1 MGPKYGRRACGV
13 RGGAF
18 GCVGLAAQP
27 GSSSVQAG
35 AVSSPTGATHAP
47 RNRAQQKATILIAGS
62 RAVEQCNPRG
72 EPRGTDGGLS
82 PPSAGS
88 SQWAQSKLHGSE
100 WSNSALEIAGHFRSI
115 ASTGEEPAEQAYTA
129 VGAPGFTPGVRIRGE
144 ANRFIDSSSVLLD
157 EGIHLCSVRTM
168 HRILA
173 ENTEVRERRN
183 QLRHP
188 HYAAPELLATK
199 PNELWSWDITK
210 LHGPTK
216 WSYFYLYMIIDVFS
230 RYVVGWMI
238 AHRESTAL
246 AKKLIAE
253 TCAREKIKPARSASM
268 PTAARR

>member
-1 MGPKYGRRACGV
+1 
-13 RGGAF
+13 
-18 GCVGLAAQP
+18 
-27 GSSSVQAG
+27 
-35 AVSSPTGATHAP
+35 
-47 RNRAQQKATILIAGS
+47 
-62 RAVEQCNPRG
+62 
-72 EPRGTDGGLS
+72 
-82 PPSAGS
+82 
-88 SQWAQSKLHGSE
+88 
-100 WSNSALEIAGHFRSI
+100 
-115 ASTGEEPAEQAYTA
+115 
-129 VGAPGFTPGVRIRGE
+129 
-144 ANRFIDSSSVLLD
+144 VLLD